1 MKTLSPL
8 TLVLCLFLLSP
19 AVLSA
24 DPVSRQRAAGI
35 AEAFFSG
42 KGMPVSRG
50 LNNVYQAPRKGGNSL
65 DAGKDRPNFYVFN
78 ADKGYVIVS
87 GSDNTPEIL
96 GYSLNGSFD
105 YDNMPDNMKSWL
117 DYYSSQIEY
126 AEAHDVSAQSTP
138 GDLRKPIEPLLTC
151 KWGQGSP
158 YNLKCPVSNGQHC
171 LTGCVATA
179 LSQVMYYY
187 KWPERTTQD
196 IPGYTL
202 NINGVET
209 EIPAVPAGT
218 EFDWDNMLPA
228 YYGGEATEA
237 QQEAV
242 ATLMSVVGTALNM
255 SYNTGESTAIINYIG
270 DVSQTY
276 FGYSENQKFFFR
288 VETEKWDELIY
299 NELAAGHPVIYSGT
313 ENNSS
318 VGHTFVV
325 DGYDGDRL
333 FHVDWG
339 WETYEGYYLLD
350 VLDPYAQNVYE
361 NEGDGYQRLQAAVIN
376 LVPAGQDANADYQV
390 GDLADLSCESFDVY
404 GTLRTSESQ
413 DLVATFIGKDGGY
426 YGNLRLYVSNSPD
439 FDFSTSINLDYKNLI
454 VDRRETGTVSF
465 SWMPEVSGKY
475 YLFIVTSSGEVVA
488 STSVEIAEGPA
499 RTDVLG
505 LRFLSAQMSGQDF
518 KTKKVDPA
526 DENASLVDVLS
537 GLEGIYVRNQDTQI
551 RITNMNPD
559 RWEGNFTFAVEK
571 YNVDTDKYETFQTI
585 NRSGWASAGATWNF
599 EMTFYDLTEGKYR
612 LAVYANDELLSNSW
626 HFNVYDGV
634 EAWTGPKGRTMLK
647 IEDGRLTVPANVLA
661 VDLRLQD
668 DLSGVTPNDNPNA
681 IYIVNAKM
689 TLTEVLEGR
698 NVVVE
703 DFWSTSG
710 YSAENIQLQEG
721 YPYYSPYTYDAARI
735 SLVKSFDDFSTV
747 DAQHWAAFSLP
758 FTASEVS
765 AGGRSCAWARG
776 ADDTEGNFWLQKL
789 SRMSDDKAYFVC
801 EDKDSVIAWRPYI
814 IAVPEG
820 MGEITFSAENVTV
833 SSSPSAMPRTE
844 DYRFVSDMSGGT
856 TFDLYVM
863 DNQEGD
869 KFMYEGGDRAT
880 EPFGAYFL
888 PVGGNSRPDCIYIE
902 ATKIDNMAMG
912 IGGVSHGE
920 QGAESVYDTGGRRLT
935 KPQKGLNII
944 RQADGTTR
952 KTVVR

>member
-126 AEAHDVSAQSTP
+126 AEAHDVSAQSAP

-151 KWGQGSP
+151 KWGQGRP
-158 YNLKCPVSNGQHC
+158 YNLKCPMISNQYC
-171 LTGCVATA
+171 ATGCVATA

-187 KWPERTTQD
+187 KWPEKTTQE
-196 IPGYTL
+196 IPGYTCSYKGVTM
-202 NINGVET
+202 NIS
-209 EIPAVPAGT
+209 AVPAGT
-218 EFDWDNMLPA
+218 EFDWDNMLPE
-228 YYGGEATEA
+228 YSGIDVTEA

-242 ATLMSVVGTALNM
+242 ATLMSVVGKALNM
-255 SYNTGESTAIINYIG
+255 KYNTDGSGAYSSDIPN
-270 DVSQTY
+270 VSKMY
-276 FGYSENQKFFFR
+276 FDYSEKVRFVSR
-288 VETEKWDELIY
+288 SDVEGWEALIY
-299 NELAAGHPVIYSGT
+299 NELAAGRPVIYSGT
-313 ENNSS
+313 EENGSA
-318 VGHTFVV
+318 GHCFVV
-325 DGYDGDRL
+325 DGCDGDRL

-339 WETYEGYYLLD
+339 WGGTEGYYLLD
-350 VLDPYAQNVYE
+350 VLDPFAQNVYE
-361 NEGDGYQRLQAAVIN
+361 NNGEGYQRRQDAIIN
-376 LVPAGQDANADYQV
+376 LVPAGQDADADYQV
-390 GDLADLSCESFDVY
+390 GDPVDLTCESVDVY

-413 DLVATFIGKDGGY
+413 SLVATFSNKGGGY
-426 YGNLRLYVSNSPD
+426 YGSVYLYLSESPD
-439 FDFSTSINLDYKNLI
+439 FDYSTSTYLGYKEMT
-454 VDRRETGTVSF
+454 VKRRETESVVI
-465 SWMPEVSGKY
+465 SWTPKAPGKY
-475 YLFIVTSSGEVVA
+475 YLFVTLGAGKVLA
-488 STSVEIAEGPA
+488 STSVDITEGPS
-499 RTDVLG
+499 DVVDSG
-505 LRFLSAQMSGQDF
+505 LRLSSVHMDGEDF
-518 KTKKVDPA
+518 KTKKVDPS
-526 DENASLVDVLS
+526 DVNASLVDVYGS
-537 GLEGIYVRNQDTQI
+537 QQTANIS
-551 RITNMNPD
+551 ITNID
-559 RWEGNFTFAVEK
+559 IERWQGSFTFVVERFITTANEYK
-571 YNVDTDKYETFQTI
+571 AYHTRMDYGQGTPGY
-585 NRSGWASAGATWNF
+585 TWNF
-599 EMTFYDLTEGKYR
+599 SITFPDLAEGKYR
-612 LAVYANDELLSNSW
+612 LAVYADDELLSNSW

-634 EAWTGPKGRTMLK
+634 EAWTGPNERTILK
-647 IEDGRLTVPANVLA
+647 INGGKIAVPSDVLA

-681 IYIVNAKM
+681 IYIVNEN
-689 TLTEVLEGR
+689 TPLTEVLEGR

-703 DFWSTSG
+703 DNGSTSG

-721 YPYYSPYTYDAARI
+721 YPYYSPCNYDAARI

-814 IAVPEG
+814 IAVPED

-888 PVGGNSRPDCIYIE
+888 PVNDNSRPDCIYIE

-920 QGAESVYDTGGRRLT
+920 QGAESVYDTGGRKLT

>member
-333 FHVDWG
+333 FHVDW
-339 WETYEGYYLLD
+339 
-350 VLDPYAQNVYE
+350 
-361 NEGDGYQRLQAAVIN
+361 
-376 LVPAGQDANADYQV
+376 
-390 GDLADLSCESFDVY
+390 
-404 GTLRTSESQ
+404 
-413 DLVATFIGKDGGY
+413 
-426 YGNLRLYVSNSPD
+426 
-439 FDFSTSINLDYKNLI
+439 
-454 VDRRETGTVSF
+454 
-465 SWMPEVSGKY
+465 
-475 YLFIVTSSGEVVA
+475 
-488 STSVEIAEGPA
+488 
-499 RTDVLG
+499 
-505 LRFLSAQMSGQDF
+505 
-518 KTKKVDPA
+518 
-526 DENASLVDVLS
+526 
-537 GLEGIYVRNQDTQI
+537 
-551 RITNMNPD
+551 
-559 RWEGNFTFAVEK
+559 
-571 YNVDTDKYETFQTI
+571 
-585 NRSGWASAGATWNF
+585 
-599 EMTFYDLTEGKYR
+599 
-612 LAVYANDELLSNSW
+612 
-626 HFNVYDGV
+626 
-634 EAWTGPKGRTMLK
+634 
-647 IEDGRLTVPANVLA
+647 
-661 VDLRLQD
+661 
-668 DLSGVTPNDNPNA
+668 
-681 IYIVNAKM
+681 
-689 TLTEVLEGR
+689 
-698 NVVVE
+698 
-703 DFWSTSG
+703 
-710 YSAENIQLQEG
+710 
-721 YPYYSPYTYDAARI
+721 
-735 SLVKSFDDFSTV
+735 
-747 DAQHWAAFSLP
+747 
-758 FTASEVS
+758 
-765 AGGRSCAWARG
+765 
-776 ADDTEGNFWLQKL
+776 
-789 SRMSDDKAYFVC
+789 
-801 EDKDSVIAWRPYI
+801 
-814 IAVPEG
+814 
-820 MGEITFSAENVTV
+820 
-833 SSSPSAMPRTE
+833 
-844 DYRFVSDMSGGT
+844 
-856 TFDLYVM
+856 
-863 DNQEGD
+863 
-869 KFMYEGGDRAT
+869 
-880 EPFGAYFL
+880 
-888 PVGGNSRPDCIYIE
+888 
-902 ATKIDNMAMG
+902 
-912 IGGVSHGE
+912 
-920 QGAESVYDTGGRRLT
+920 
-935 KPQKGLNII
+935 
-944 RQADGTTR
+944 
-952 KTVVR
+952 

>member
-65 DAGKDRPNFYVFN
+65 DAGNDRPNFYVFN

-126 AEAHDVSAQSTP
+126 AEAHDVSAQSSP

-158 YNLKCPVSNGQHC
+158 YNLKCPVNNGQHC
-171 LTGCVATA
+171 VTGCLATA

-187 KWPERTTQD
+187 KWPEKTTQD

-209 EIPAVPAGT
+209 EIPSVPAGT
-218 EFDWDNMLPA
+218 EFDWDNMLPT
-228 YYGGEATEA
+228 YNGVEATEA

-255 SYNTGESTAIINYIG
+255 MYNTGESSAYFSYYDNVPK
-270 DVSQTY
+270 DY
-276 FGYSENQKFFFR
+276 FGYSEKQKLVYR
-288 VETEKWDELIY
+288 SDIEIWEELIY
-299 NELAAGHPVIYSGT
+299 GELLAGRPVVYGGQ
-313 ENNSS
+313 SS
-318 VGHTFVV
+318 YGGHAFVV
-325 DGYDGDRL
+325 DGYDGDQM

-339 WETYEGYYLLD
+339 WETTEGYYLLD
-350 VLDPYAQNVYE
+350 VLNPYDADNMYADYDPS
-361 NEGDGYQRLQAAVIN
+361 GYSGTQCAIIN
-376 LVPAGQDANADYQV
+376 LVPAGQAADADYQV
-390 GDLADLSCESFDVY
+390 GDPADLSCESFDVY

-413 DLVATFIGKDGGY
+413 DLVVTFSGKEGGF
-426 YGNLRLYVSNSPD
+426 YGGLNLYVSESPD
-439 FDFSTSINLDYKNLI
+439 FDYSTLMYVDYKNLI
-454 VDRRETGTVSF
+454 LKKRETRTVDF
-465 SWMPEVSGKY
+465 VWTPETPGKY
-475 YLFIVTSSGEVVA
+475 YLFVTMNTGEVVA
-488 STSVEIAEGPA
+488 STSIEIAEGPS
-499 RTDVLG
+499 DVVDSG
-505 LRFLSAQMSGQDF
+505 LRLSSIRMDGENL
-518 KTKKVDPA
+518 KTKKVDPS
-526 DENASLVDVLS
+526 DVSASSVDVYGS
-537 GLEGIYVRNQDTQI
+537 QQTTNI
-551 RITNMNPD
+551 RITNID
-559 RWEGNFTFAVEK
+559 IERWEGTFTFAVEK
-571 YNVDTDKYETFQTI
+571 FNPETNEYEIYQTMSG
-585 NRSGWASAGATWNF
+585 SGWGTPGYTWNYT
-599 EMTFYDLTEGKYR
+599 MTFYELTEGKYR

-634 EAWTGPKGRTMLK
+634 EAWTGPNVRTVLK
-647 IEDGRLTVPANVLA
+647 MDGGKIAVPADVLA
-661 VDLRLQD
+661 VDLRLLD
-668 DLSGVTPNDNPNA
+668 DLSGVTPNDNPNT
-681 IYIVNAKM
+681 IYFVNENMPLPEA
-689 TLTEVLEGR
+689 LDGH

-710 YSAENIQLQEG
+710 YKAENIQLQEG
-721 YPYYSPYTYDAARI
+721 YPYYSPCNYDAARI
-735 SLVKSFDDFSTV
+735 SLVKSFDEFSTV

-758 FTASEVS
+758 FTASEIS
-765 AGGRSCAWARG
+765 AGGRSCTWARG

-820 MGEITFSAENVTV
+820 FYEITFSAENVKV

-863 DNQEGD
+863 DDQEGD
-869 KFMYEGGDRAT
+869 RFMYEGGDRAI

-888 PVGGNSRPDCIYIE
+888 PVGDNSRPDCIYIE
-902 ATKIDNMAMG
+902 ATKIDNIATG
-912 IGGVSHGE
+912 IDGVSHGE
-920 QGAESVYDTGGRRLT
+920 HGAESVYDAGGRKLT